1 MGFRLTTKA
10 VRPLVVFRT
19 MTTLML
25 QSYKRVL
32 QTRVECVAGLKV
44 SKSRKQLTLF
54 SILPK
59 NERKTSILIA
69 RAGLL

>member
-25 QSYKRVL
+25 QSCKLVL
-32 QTRVECVAGLKV
+32 QTRGARVADFEFQRNDANIEGIFCEK
-44 SKSRKQLTLF
+44 
-54 SILPK
+54 ILY
-59 NERKTSILIA
+59 
-69 RAGLL
+69 G